1 MITSYD
7 TSSIISLK
15 NVSMSYNTPSSEVL
29 ALKNISFDVHK
40 NEFVSLVGS
49 SGCGKSTI
57 LSIISGL
64 LKPSS
69 GEGLYKN
76 SKIQNSN
83 DDIGYMLQ
91 HDHLFP
97 WCTVFEN
104 VCVGLKI
111 RKLDTNDNKEKVI
124 YCRHC

>member
-69 GEGLYKN
+69 GEVLYKN
-76 SKIQNSN
+76 SK
-83 DDIGYMLQ
+83 
-91 HDHLFP
+91 
-97 WCTVFEN
+97 
-104 VCVGLKI
+104 KI
-111 RKLDTNDNKEKVI
+111 WYN
-124 YCRHC
+124 Y